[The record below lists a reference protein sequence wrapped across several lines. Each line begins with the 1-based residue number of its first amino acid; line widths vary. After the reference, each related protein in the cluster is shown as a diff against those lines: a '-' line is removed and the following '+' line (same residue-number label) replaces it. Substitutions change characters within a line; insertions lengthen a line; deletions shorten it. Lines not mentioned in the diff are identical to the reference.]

1 MNINNINNNAGIVG
15 SMFSTSTAKDSHFGS
30 LVGSLGDYSLIRSGV
45 YKKMMKE
52 YYSIDSSHAK
62 TLSSKRK
69 DETATMS
76 KEEADKKTML
86 SDVKKTSDD
95 LMDSSA
101 ALGKQLLSQGDAAD
115 RDKVNSAVKD
125 FVSSYNDFVD
135 RTGKTDVTASISQK
149 NLSALKATSA
159 NSKLLK
165 SVGINYDSK
174 GKLTVDEDTLN
185 KASVSTLQSLFTSKG
200 SFGDTISDIAKATY
214 GVANSAA
221 NSGASASYGNNG
233 SYSVLGSTKSIMDQ
247 FM

>member
-15 SMFSTSTAKDSHFGS
+15 SMFSTSTAKDSNFGS

-62 TLSSKRK
+62 DVSSKIK
-69 DETATMS
+69 DKSDTMS
-76 KEEADKKTML
+76 KEDANKASML

-95 LMDSSA
+95 LMSSA
-101 ALGKQLLSQGDAAD
+101 SALTKQLDGDDAD
-115 RDKVNSAVKD
+115 RSKVNTAVKD

-135 RTGKTDVTASISQK
+135 RTGKTDVTSSISQK
-149 NLSALKATSA
+149 NLSMLKATSA

-185 KASVSTLQSLFTSKG
+185 KASVSTLQSLFTNKG
-200 SFGDTISDIAKATY
+200 SFGDTVSDIAKATY

-221 NSGASASYGNNG
+221 NSGASASYGNSG
-233 SYSVLGSTKSIMDQ
+233 AYSVLGNTKSIMDQ